1 MNKTTTLKRFTCVG
15 TVLVAL
21 VFMCGCSKE
30 HENNTSVGQTSKTY
44 INGSTEDYF
53 AIAHAKNDSTATF
66 YFNKD
71 IYESFVGILLEQ
83 RLGGDY
89 VFEDIVI
96 IDKDPGCI
104 DSIAALKQTLFNIVT
119 GETVSLFSFLEKDF
133 VGDET
138 LYYTNTDNPDKKTVS
153 CVAKDCGDGCKLN
166 EKNDGCTACGNNE
179 GSCTKTETVTIDN
192 SNDITWKD
200 VIGWTLTLLKLL
212 SDILK

>member
-1 MNKTTTLKRFTCVG
+1 M
-15 TVLVAL
+15 
-21 VFMCGCSKE
+21 
-30 HENNTSVGQTSKTY
+30 
-44 INGSTEDYF
+44 
-53 AIAHAKNDSTATF
+53 
-66 YFNKD
+66 
-71 IYESFVGILLEQ
+71 EQ